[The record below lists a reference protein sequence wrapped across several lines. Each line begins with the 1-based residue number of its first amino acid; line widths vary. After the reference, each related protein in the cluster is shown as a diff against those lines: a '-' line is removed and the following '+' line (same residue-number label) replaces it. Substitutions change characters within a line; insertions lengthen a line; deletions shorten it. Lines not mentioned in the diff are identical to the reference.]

1 MDLPVWQA
9 LYTELAP
16 RNFTVITVAM
26 DAGGAA
32 DAAQWIEAATP
43 AHPSLID
50 VQHRVAELY
59 DWVNVPSI
67 AWIDED
73 GRIVRPNDPGF
84 AGDYFRGMMEPDF
97 DFQAMMAEQQRQQ
110 ARYLAAVRDWVERGP
125 ACPYALSPEQVR
137 ERLAGPNPDHARAA
151 AYFRL
156 GTYLQHHG
164 RSEAAQAAFAQAKAL
179 RPESWSYKRQAWHC
193 EEVGKSGGPE
203 FWAEVKALG
212 DRPYYPR
219 SEL

>member
-9 LYTELAP
+9 LYTDLKAK
-16 RNFTVITVAM
+16 NCVIITLAM

-32 DAAQWIEAATP
+32 DAGQWIEAAAPT
-43 AHPSLID
+43 HPSLID
-50 VQHRVAELY
+50 VHHRVAELY

-67 AWIDED
+67 AWIDEQ

-84 AGDYFRGMMEPDF
+84 AGEYFRGMMEPDF
-97 DFQAMMAEQQRQQ
+97 DFKAMMTEHKRYQE
-110 ARYLAAVRDWVERGP
+110 RYLAAVRDWVERGP
-125 ACPYALSPEQVR
+125 GSAYALSAEQVR
-137 ERLAGPNPDHARAA
+137 ARLGGPNADHARASA
-151 AYFRL
+151 LFRL
-156 GTYLQHHG
+156 GTNLHQHG
-164 RSEAAQAAFAQAKAL
+164 RKEAAQAAFTEAKSL
-179 RPESWSYKRQAWHC
+179 RPESWNYKRQAWHL
-193 EEVGKSGGPE
+193 EEIGKSGGPE

>member
-16 RNFTVITVAM
+16 RNFVVITVAM
-26 DAGGAA
+26 DTGGEA
-32 DAAQWIEAATP
+32 DARQWIESAAPT
-43 AHPSLID
+43 HPSLID

-67 AWIDED
+67 AWIDET

-97 DFQAMMAEQQRQQ
+97 DFAAMVAEREREQE
-110 ARYLAAVRDWVERGP
+110 RYLAAVRDWVDRGP
-125 ACPYALSPEQVR
+125 DCPLALTPGQVR
-137 ERLAGPNPDHARAA
+137 ARLAGPNPDHARAS

-156 GTYLQHHG
+156 GTYLQRHD
-164 RSEAAQAAFAQAKAL
+164 RADAAQAAFTRAKAL
-179 RPESWSYKRQAWHC
+179 RPESWNYKRQTWHL

-212 DRPYYPR
+212 DKPYYPR

>member
-16 RNFTVITVAM
+16 RNFVVIAIAM
-26 DAGGAA
+26 DTGGAA
-32 DAAQWIEAATP
+32 DTAPWIEPAAPT
-43 AHPSLID
+43 HPSLID
-50 VQHRVAELY
+50 AHHRVAELY

-67 AWIDED
+67 AWIDEE

-84 AGDYFRGMMEPDF
+84 AGEYFRGMMEPDF
-97 DFQAMMAEQQRQQ
+97 DFQAMMTEAQRQRE
-110 ARYLAAVRDWVERGP
+110 RYLAAVRDWVERGP
-125 ACPYALSPEQVR
+125 GCPYALPPEQVR

-156 GTYLQHHG
+156 GTHLQQAGHHD
-164 RSEAAQAAFAQAKAL
+164 AAQAAFARAKAL
-179 RPESWSYKRQAWHC
+179 RPESWNYKRQAWHL
-193 EEVGKSGGPE
+193 EEVGKSGGPD

>member
-16 RNFTVITVAM
+16 RNFVVITVAM

-32 DAAQWIEAATP
+32 DAGPWIEQAAPT
-43 AHPSLID
+43 HPSVID

-67 AWIDED
+67 AWIDEA
-73 GRIVRPNDPGF
+73 GSIVRPNDPGF
-84 AGDYFRGMMEPDF
+84 AGEYFRGMMDADF
-97 DFQAMMAEQQRQQ
+97 DFQNMMTEHQRLQE
-110 ARYLAAVRDWVERGP
+110 RYLAAVRDWVDRGP
-125 ACPYALSPEQVR
+125 ACPYALTPEQVR
-137 ERLAGPNPDHARAA
+137 ARLAGPNPDHARAA

-156 GTYLQHHG
+156 GTYLQQQG
-164 RSEAAQAAFAQAKAL
+164 RHDAAQSAFAHAKAL
-179 RPESWSYKRQAWHC
+179 RPESWNYKRQAWHL
-193 EEVGKSGGPE
+193 EEMGKSGGPE

>member
-9 LYTELAP
+9 LYNELAP
-16 RNFTVITVAM
+16 RNFVVITVAM

-32 DAAQWIEAATP
+32 DAGPWIEQAAP
-43 AHPSLID
+43 KHPSVID
-50 VQHRVAELY
+50 AHHRVAELY

-67 AWIDED
+67 AWIDEE
-73 GRIVRPNDPGF
+73 GLIVRPNDPGF
-84 AGDYFRGMMEPDF
+84 AGEYFRGMMDADF
-97 DFQAMMAEQQRQQ
+97 DFQKMMSEHQRLQE
-110 ARYLAAVRDWVERGP
+110 RYLAAVRDWVDRGP
-125 ACPYALSPEQVR
+125 ACPYALPPEQVR
-137 ERLAGPNPDHARAA
+137 ARLTGPNPDHARAA

-156 GTYLQHHG
+156 GTYLQQQG
-164 RSEAAQAAFAQAKAL
+164 RNDAAQSAFAHAKAL
-179 RPESWSYKRQAWHC
+179 RPESWNYKRQAWHL
-193 EEVGKSGGPE
+193 EEMGKSGGPE